1 MFFCS
6 SAGLENDRLTRLI
19 HKLFE
24 SSHHSQSYKSARES
38 FGLSPVI
45 EGGDSR
51 GRLTDSPTHGW
62 GMGDDSWMGDER
74 ILPSSG
80 WLGYL
85 CP

>member
-1 MFFCS
+1 M
-6 SAGLENDRLTRLI
+6 RLI
-19 HKLFE
+19 DKLSV
-24 SSHHSQSYKSARES
+24 SSHHSQSYKSERES
-38 FGLSPVI
+38 FGVPPVI

-80 WLGYL
+80 LVGVPVPIDIFKL
-85 CP
+85 L